1 MIIIIFGIK
10 FFPTTFTLIFFCFHF
25 SGHLEPFCHLNNLPT
40 PSYICGQEGDEKVP
54 SIGTKAAKRSVVAC
68 NSDVGSNVLLHN
80 QDFLKDSNFD
90 VTTIFDTLFSG
101 DVLLPSSLP
110 NLPVSTRLSYRNKCF
125 VHNFVGLCIWKHIN
139 NGNTWVKPNDL
150 VEGKNPDKVIKFQHH
165 AKVIR
170 LLY

>member
-1 MIIIIFGIK
+1 M
-10 FFPTTFTLIFFCFHF
+10 
-25 SGHLEPFCHLNNLPT
+25 
-40 PSYICGQEGDEKVP
+40 
-54 SIGTKAAKRSVVAC
+54 
-68 NSDVGSNVLLHN
+68 LLHN

-139 NGNTWVKPNDL
+139 NGDTWVKRNDF
-150 VEGKNPDKVIKFQHH
+150 VEEKNPENVKKFLHH
-165 AKVIR
+165 AKVMKELYHDQYWKFMNELDIKDLDPKTLFNFSNNTR
-170 LLY
+170 NLIKVGSWDKESNKIEGIYFMWKNMLERIGFKMNNSSLLLTEN